1 VHPLHGPERSLA
13 HYLGHRNPPLH
24 CACAGSV
31 CEVLNGLA
39 VCESPW
45 SSLGA
50 GITPGALCCR
60 SGFPPIP
67 AEAARNYPESLAVT
81 VLLRPQVQNCLL
93 TRLKLILADQ
103 MAFAIQRFPGSS
115 LGASGGRLIGEGA
128 GLHTRGHQHT
138 RACQM
143 GASRIVQHN
152 PMQSVPWH
160 CHRNFRSILAL
171 ISTLRGERVD
181 APPTG
186 LGSWCVHSAIG
197 KGLQC

>member
-1 VHPLHGPERSLA
+1 MAAISTINAVPRGASLA
-13 HYLGHRNPPLH
+13 MALR
-24 CACAGSV
+24 SRRID
-31 CEVLNGLA
+31 CEVLEGLA
-39 VCESPW
+39 FCESPW

-128 GLHTRGHQHT
+128 DLHSRPSAHQ
-138 RACQM
+138 
-143 GASRIVQHN
+143 G
-152 PMQSVPWH
+152 VPNG
-160 CHRNFRSILAL
+160 CI
-171 ISTLRGERVD
+171 
-181 APPTG
+181 
-186 LGSWCVHSAIG
+186 
-197 KGLQC
+197 

>member
-1 VHPLHGPERSLA
+1 MKELA
-13 HYLGHRNPPLH
+13 
-24 CACAGSV
+24 S
-31 CEVLNGLA
+31 
-39 VCESPW
+39 
-45 SSLGA
+45 
-50 GITPGALCCR
+50 
-60 SGFPPIP
+60 
-67 AEAARNYPESLAVT
+67 
-81 VLLRPQVQNCLL
+81 
-93 TRLKLILADQ
+93 
-103 MAFAIQRFPGSS
+103 
-115 LGASGGRLIGEGA
+115 
-128 GLHTRGHQHT
+128 TRGHQHT

-181 APPTG
+181 APATG